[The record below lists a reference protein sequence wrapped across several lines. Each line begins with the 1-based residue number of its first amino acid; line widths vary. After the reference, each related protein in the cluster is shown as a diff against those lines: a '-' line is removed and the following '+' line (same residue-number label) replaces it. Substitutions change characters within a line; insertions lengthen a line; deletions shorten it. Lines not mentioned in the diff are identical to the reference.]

1 MARASR
7 CAAVAPRLEGETKMT
22 REMPREGNPTE
33 VVEDRI
39 PLAETLRD
47 GDPVAAGGGIPPAG
61 IPRGDKPIAGVGDIP
76 LEEAEVDPGFS
87 GNPMKFAVHAVLYY
101 AGKAADKIVSLYSR
115 AFRLDREYVADFSRS
130 TGIAHVEGGRWEK
143 AIPLLEK
150 ALAITPDDQETR
162 MHLARACGAA
172 NRHERAY
179 LHLEKALKASP
190 NSARVLRAL
199 GDLCSRRQDYER
211 AIQYLT
217 KAVKLDPDHAQS
229 FYRLGAAYDNRKL
242 YDEAVDSFK
251 EAIRMDPRFAK
262 AYQALGF
269 TYEGMGDRESAVEC
283 FKKALELE

>member
-1 MARASR
+1 
-7 CAAVAPRLEGETKMT
+7 
-22 REMPREGNPTE
+22 MPREGGLTE
-33 VVEDRI
+33 VVD
-39 PLAETLRD
+39 
-47 GDPVAAGGGIPPAG
+47 VKIPPAEALHNG
-61 IPRGDKPIAGVGDIP
+61 GPEVAAAAAGEDRQMARV
-76 LEEAEVDPGFS
+76 EEIRFGESDVDPGVS
-87 GNPMKFAVHAVLYY
+87 GSPIRFAVRAVFYY